1 MFGWFKKFKKEGKK
15 MTTADE
21 IKEAEKDI
29 AKSGE
34 DSQSTQARIDES
46 VAAQERASGTEDS
59 QTAKDR
65 VDESI
70 GEQKVENHTDE
81 VSKKLDEVLSA
92 IKSLTEKISTS
103 SLSVNDSSDDKRLE
117 EASEKYGIDPEPM
130 PSGSK
135 NEEFDDDKVNALLRM
150 AR

>member
-1 MFGWFKKFKKEGKK
+1 MFGWFKKFKKEGKN

-34 DSQSTQARIDES
+34 DSQTEKDRVDES
-46 VAAQERASGTEDS
+46 VAEQEKASGTEDS
-59 QTAKDR
+59 QSAEDR

-70 GEQKVENHTDE
+70 GEQKVENPTDE
-81 VSKKLDEVLSA
+81 VSKKLDEVLAA
-92 IKSLTEKISTS
+92 IKSLTEKISAA
-103 SLSVNDSSDDKRLE
+103 SLSVEESSDEKRLE
-117 EASEKYGIDPEPM
+117 EASEKYGVDPEPM